1 VPVTARFR
9 WSLVV
14 PLLVL
19 AGLFGMHGL
28 GDHDAAH
35 PGMTMPSV
43 AEATAVLDAAT
54 ASPVPADDLSGMA
67 MGLCVAI
74 LLGGL
79 MAWLVLAVAG
89 RRTPWALPRVALA
102 PVPVPRSR
110 APDPPTPSFLS
121 VYRC

>member
-1 VPVTARFR
+1 
-9 WSLVV
+9 
-14 PLLVL
+14 
-19 AGLFGMHGL
+19 
-28 GDHDAAH
+28 
-35 PGMTMPSV
+35 
-43 AEATAVLDAAT
+43 
-54 ASPVPADDLSGMA
+54 VPADDLSGMA

-79 MAWLVLAVAG
+79 VAWLVLAVAG